1 MRDGWCKWCRDFK
14 LAVKIAPIFDR
25 EQQERLVLQAL
36 DGARWREMLC
46 WLQHN
51 FSQAE
56 LNCTFFRELEL
67 VHTCRLT
74 LLACFVRSFVW
85 SMQAMPELQFF
96 EKCICIAFYNELRRY
111 SAHCNT
117 PDCKYMHCLLPPA
130 CLSAVGK
137 RRALRIKG
145 LKICYPTQFV

>member
-74 LLACFVRSFVW
+74 LLACFVRLFEACKQCQSFSSSRNVFASHFITNW
-85 SMQAMPELQFF
+85 DATARTAVHQTAS
-96 EKCICIAFYNELRRY
+96 ICTVCCRL
-111 SAHCNT
+111 
-117 PDCKYMHCLLPPA
+117 PA
-130 CLSAVGK
+130 CLPAVGK
-137 RRALRIKG
+137 HRALRIKG